1 MALLASRSLAPWSG
15 CTLRNISRKREVTS
29 FLLGFNVPGGKL
41 KISKAQAR
49 GSEIAEIDDAL
60 LPAKYA
66 MNDAP
71 NGPRQV
77 IARRI
82 IGPSARRVSAS
93 NRSRA

>member
-15 CTLRNISRKREVTS
+15 CTLRNISRKRELTS
-29 FLLGFNVPGGKL
+29 FLFGFTVPGGKH
-41 KISKAQAR
+41 KISRAHAR

-60 LPAKYA
+60 LPAKYE

-82 IGPSARRVSAS
+82 IGPSARRVSTFNLSSA
-93 NRSRA
+93 